1 MRARRV
7 AVLLAGVGMLA
18 FLPATAFAQRQGSA
32 EVSLNRGLSAFMSE
46 DYKAAQRHFEAAL
59 ALEPEF
65 AAGHYF
71 LGLTLLQS
79 ASQASGRAARQ
90 ALLERAVAEFEQSR
104 LRDPQMV
111 LAYMDSA
118 IAQTILGRF
127 EEAESGFRRFL
138 ADRPDDPLPYLFL
151 AVAHYRQAQD
161 DPSHLPRAIENLDQA
176 EQALARSGK
185 TDRVIEAHVKF
196 YRGLVYLQQK
206 DRESARQALQ
216 QGYELDPESDIGR
229 RSKEILERMIE
240 RRPWELTLQL
250 GFDYDTN
257 VTLRGHHVPRL
268 PGEDK
273 GDDWRFGLG
282 SAFTYRLADTE
293 DFVLGVGGNTFNT
306 WHTEIDDFDVQN
318 YGVNVYGAYS
328 PPGVDWLTLSLRYD
342 WDFTFVGNDSF
353 LARHRITPQI
363 DVMEADWTN
372 TTLFYQ
378 FDARDYHGQS
388 IDGRLDR
395 DGHTHAFGVVQRFE
409 LFEMFER
416 PFTTDLSYRFE
427 NVQTD
432 GTEFAAD
439 NHIFA
444 VGVGVPLPWDL
455 TFDFLSEF
463 EVGYY
468 KYGSLFD
475 FNHSRRRD
483 FIHTLVFALTKKFSE
498 QLSARFQIDVTND
511 DSNVRNLYGEEF
523 FSYNR
528 VIYGLTMIY
537 HF

>member
-1 MRARRV
+1 
-7 AVLLAGVGMLA
+7 VLLAGVGMLA

-127 EEAESGFRRFL
+127 DEAESGFRHSL

-328 PPGVDWLTLSLRYD
+328 PPGVDWLTLSLPPRSS
-342 WDFTFVGNDSF
+342 TSSTPATTTGNPSTGGWT
-353 LARHRITPQI
+353 ATATP
-363 DVMEADWTN
+363 
-372 TTLFYQ
+372 TLSGWCS
-378 FDARDYHGQS
+378 AS
-388 IDGRLDR
+388 
-395 DGHTHAFGVVQRFE
+395 
-409 LFEMFER
+409 
-416 PFTTDLSYRFE
+416 SC
-427 NVQTD
+427 
-432 GTEFAAD
+432 
-439 NHIFA
+439 
-444 VGVGVPLPWDL
+444 
-455 TFDFLSEF
+455 
-463 EVGYY
+463 
-468 KYGSLFD
+468 
-475 FNHSRRRD
+475 SRCSSGPSPR
-483 FIHTLVFALTKKFSE
+483 T
-498 QLSARFQIDVTND
+498 
-511 DSNVRNLYGEEF
+511 
-523 FSYNR
+523 
-528 VIYGLTMIY
+528 
-537 HF
+537 